1 MGRWDNRVVPTATA
15 SEVPVWRSRI
25 VGSGEEAPDQLLAN
39 PANWRLHPKAQ
50 QDALAGL
57 LGQVGWV
64 QQVLVNRRTGHVVDG
79 HLRVALAISQEAP
92 TVPVLYV
99 DLEPEE
105 EALVL
110 ASLDPLAAMAG
121 TDDEQ
126 LRALLDGVSVD
137 SDDLAAMLV
146 IADEL
151 AQAGRGAPDERR
163 GRRPTSTSPCS
174 KLLADAPSRAEAE
187 QKLAA
192 LKAIPENLDGI
203 QGAVYGFADFAKGN
217 VLGSAVDGLFGANP
231 AQVNEEQI
239 KALEDIPREAARGHR
254 RDGERRRVPRSS
266 GTSRPVPPRRRARRS
281 TRPGRRPAPRPPARR
296 WVPATRTA
304 SPTASPPTSGPSRPP
319 GTRSARR
326 SRRDPSSSRTS
337 SAWAT
342 SGRRPRRSC
351 AGCAP
356 RSRRTT
362 RSPRATTSSSTRTS
376 TALFARIEVEGY
388 QRMEYVLSPEAIELG
403 LRGALPAILEV
414 NCQIGEFGRGERI

>member
-1 MGRWDNRVVPTATA
+1 MK
-15 SEVPVWRSRI
+15 
-25 VGSGEEAPDQLLAN
+25 Q
-39 PANWRLHPKAQ
+39 
-50 QDALAGL
+50 
-57 LGQVGWV
+57 
-64 QQVLVNRRTGHVVDG
+64 
-79 HLRVALAISQEAP
+79 
-92 TVPVLYV
+92 
-99 DLEPEE
+99 
-105 EALVL
+105 
-110 ASLDPLAAMAG
+110 
-121 TDDEQ
+121 
-126 LRALLDGVSVD
+126 
-137 SDDLAAMLV
+137 
-146 IADEL
+146 
-151 AQAGRGAPDERR
+151 
-163 GRRPTSTSPCS
+163 
-174 KLLADAPSRAEAE
+174 LLADAPSRAEAE

-217 VLGSAVDGLFGANP
+217 ILGSAVDGLFGANP

-239 KALEDIPREAARGHR
+239 KALEDYLAKLPADTAATAAQAGAAVV
-254 RDGERRRVPRSS
+254 GERRGRCR
-266 GTSRPVPPRRRARRS
+266 RRRRARPS

-319 GTRSARR
+319 GTPSARR
-326 SRRDPSSSRTS
+326 SRRDRSSSPTS
-337 SAWAT
+337 SASAT

-403 LRGALPAILEV
+403 LSGALPAILEV